1 MIELID
7 KLKLRLEEPLPGRE
21 AQFKMAP
28 DGRNKNYEIPD
39 NARESGVMILLFD
52 IDKKWNTILIRRTAD
67 GSTHSG
73 QISFPGGK
81 KERTDKDII
90 HTASRECEEE
100 IGVRMRDIEIIGTL
114 TPLYIPPSNFLVTP
128 TIGYVNTLQNYKA
141 SEREVEEIIQLPL
154 ELLFD
159 NRLKKEKVV
168 ISSRENNQEIKT
180 PIYELGDDTFIWGA
194 TAMMISELEHLINEL
209 Y

>member
-1 MIELID
+1 
-7 KLKLRLEEPLPGRE
+7 
-21 AQFKMAP
+21 
-28 DGRNKNYEIPD
+28 
-39 NARESGVMILLFD
+39 
-52 IDKKWNTILIRRTAD
+52 
-67 GSTHSG
+67 
-73 QISFPGGK
+73 
-81 KERTDKDII
+81 
-90 HTASRECEEE
+90 
-100 IGVRMRDIEIIGTL
+100 
-114 TPLYIPPSNFLVTP
+114 VTP